1 MPPYYLY
8 SSMPNYST
16 VSALRDARA
25 LAHILRR
32 DRAAA
37 LAQRA
42 AAFMGEI
49 DQDSEDEGD
58 VSD

>member
-1 MPPYYLY
+1 
-8 SSMPNYST
+8 MPNYST